1 MPIRILLA
9 ALAATALLAAC
20 GGDPQK
26 PSAEQQAAVRKAML
40 AYAACMRKHGVPMQ
54 DPTFTADGGVQ
65 MTGGGPDQKNVSPA
79 TQRAAQKACEHYQKQ
94 IKPTG
99 ADSPERQAEF
109 RQKALALSRCMR
121 AHGVPNF
128 PDPEFGDNGRI
139 GIKMSKENGVDPHD
153 PAFQRA
159 QRECAQYE
167 PKGAPGS

>member
-40 AYAACMRKHGVPMQ
+40 GYAACMRKHGVPMP
-54 DPTFTADGGVQ
+54 DPKFSSDGGVQ
-65 MTGGGPDQKNVSPA
+65 LSSGGPGQKNVSPE
-79 TQRAAQKACEHYQKQ
+79 TQRAAQKACEHYQKE
-94 IKPTG
+94 IKPSG
-99 ADSPERQAEF
+99 AGSPERQAEF

-121 AHGVPNF
+121 SHGVPNF
-128 PDPEFGDNGRI
+128 PDPQFGDNGEI
-139 GIKMSKENGVDPHD
+139 GIKIGKDDGVDPHD

-159 QRECAQYE
+159 QRACAQYA
-167 PKGAPGS
+167 PQGARGS